1 VPADLSLGKLWSRRK
16 SRHLTRY
23 HRRRSRRGVGGGRT
37 GSGCISENGRARQ
50 IDGIDLSINQGHLA
64 ELTVNDPTRDPV
76 CVAGMLR

>member
-1 VPADLSLGKLWSRRK
+1 MWAVGAQDRAAFLKTVERGK
-16 SRHLTRY
+16 
-23 HRRRSRRGVGGGRT
+23 
-37 GSGCISENGRARQ
+37 